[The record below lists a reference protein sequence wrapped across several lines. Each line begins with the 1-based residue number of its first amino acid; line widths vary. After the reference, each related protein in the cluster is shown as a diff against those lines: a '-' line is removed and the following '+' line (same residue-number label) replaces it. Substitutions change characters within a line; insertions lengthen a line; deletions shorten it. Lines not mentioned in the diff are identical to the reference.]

1 MLDVRESGPKAW
13 LCDPR
18 RYDVDGY
25 WFVPEICS
33 FCSVL
38 RFIWEVMRGDS
49 KTCLSAVK
57 VCEPTR
63 HLGFEV
69 LLEII

>member
-1 MLDVRESGPKAW
+1 M
-13 LCDPR
+13 
-18 RYDVDGY
+18 DGY